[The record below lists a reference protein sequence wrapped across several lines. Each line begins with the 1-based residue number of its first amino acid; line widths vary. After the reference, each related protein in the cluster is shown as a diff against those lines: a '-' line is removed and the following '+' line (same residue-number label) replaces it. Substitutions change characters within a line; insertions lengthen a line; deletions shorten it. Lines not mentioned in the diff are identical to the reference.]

1 MSTLF
6 SIIGALVAALG
17 VSVLALRGEKSKRV
31 RAEVKAETLEASVES
46 ARKVAK
52 QMEQVARSRDQRLT
66 DEMVAHQQAL
76 SKLEKAGLHID
87 EVEVEDDQE
96 KIAGLW
102 NSAMATRQGDE

>member
-31 RAEVKAETLEASVES
+31 RAEVKAETLEASAQS

-52 QMEQVARSRDQRLT
+52 QMEQVARSRDQRLP
-66 DEMVAHQQAL
+66 DEMVAHPQAL

-102 NSAMATRQGDE
+102 NKAMATRQGDE

>member
-31 RAEVKAETLEASVES
+31 RAEGKAETLEASARA

-52 QMEQVARSRDQRLT
+52 QME
-66 DEMVAHQQAL
+66 
-76 SKLEKAGLHID
+76 
-87 EVEVEDDQE
+87 
-96 KIAGLW
+96 
-102 NSAMATRQGDE
+102 